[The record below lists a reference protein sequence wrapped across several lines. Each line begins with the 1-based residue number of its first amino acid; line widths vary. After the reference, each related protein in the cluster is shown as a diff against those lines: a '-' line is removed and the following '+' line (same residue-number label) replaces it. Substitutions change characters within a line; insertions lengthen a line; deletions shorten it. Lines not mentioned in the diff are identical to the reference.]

1 MFRNAKQDEITRLE
15 SDIRKLSKR
24 HGGGSDDDEPLSK
37 KPKTSYLEAE
47 LAKYNKGKKFTS
59 SKKGKG
65 KRAKDEGDVLAALD
79 MFRGKLKGTA
89 MDLDIE
95 DDGDG
100 MDGAGAEGEAVDG
113 VLPTGDEG
121 GIEVDDDTGF
131 LSHALHFAKDDGEEG
146 RKAERDY
153 EVIDPRK
160 RSDQAKAEERDR
172 KNKAKARASR
182 GGGRR

>member
-1 MFRNAKQDEITRLE
+1 
-15 SDIRKLSKR
+15 
-24 HGGGSDDDEPLSK
+24 
-37 KPKTSYLEAE
+37 
-47 LAKYNKGKKFTS
+47 
-59 SKKGKG
+59 
-65 KRAKDEGDVLAALD
+65 